1 MNRKKD
7 TQIRIR
13 AWGAVV
19 LVTVVGLT
27 AACSSSKGRGA
38 SQSVQVPRAGQG
50 IGPGALPKAPAAPP
64 KQCGK
69 EATAASWNG
78 PLPGPNDPLPAG
90 GTVDQIRN
98 HKKHLTVGIDLNTE
112 LFGYDPKHDNVPQG
126 FDVDIARAMAR
137 AIFGDADPSHIQFRV
152 VPLADPKTG
161 EYAQLNA
168 GYVDL
173 VVETTTI
180 TCGRMQGSMPMR
192 FSNPYYTAQLKLL
205 MPRGDDGKP
214 QSASLESLKGKNVK
228 VCATLNSTSAAEI
241 KQVLGEADTVSAPNA
256 LDCLA
261 YLQQGEVGAIF
272 TDDAIL
278 RGMESQDPHVA
289 MTTAAPEEEQP
300 YGIVTRYVPKS
311 PTDPTNTNDLTAFV
325 NTALANLMA
334 DPGPNGWSS
343 LFAKDLGSQ
352 PASLPAIPEK
362 YPLGG

>member
-13 AWGAVV
+13 TWGAVA
-19 LVTVVGLT
+19 LVTAVGLT
-27 AACSSSKGRGA
+27 AACSSSKGGV
-38 SQSVQVPRAGQG
+38 SQSVQVPRGGQG
-50 IGPGALPKAPAAPP
+50 IGPGAVPGAPSAPP
-64 KQCGK
+64 TPCGPS
-69 EATAASWNG
+69 ATAASWNG
-78 PLPGPNDPLPAG
+78 PLPGPHDPLPAG
-90 GTVDQIRN
+90 GTLDKIRN
-98 HKKHLTVGIDLNTE
+98 QNKHLTVGIDLNTE

-152 VPLADPKTG
+152 VTLADPKTG
-161 EYAQLNA
+161 EYAQLNV
-168 GYVDL
+168 GNVDM
-173 VVETTTI
+173 VVQTTTI
-180 TCGRMQGSMPMR
+180 TCARMQGTTPMR

-214 QSASLESLKGKNVK
+214 QSASLASLKGKDVK

-241 KQVLGEADTVSAPNA
+241 KRVLGEADTVTAPNA

-289 MTTAAPEEEQP
+289 MTTAAAEEEQP

-311 PTDPTNTNDLTAFV
+311 PKDPTNTNDLTPFV
-325 NTALANLMA
+325 NTALANLIA
-334 DPGPNGWSS
+334 DPGPNGWRS
-343 LFAKDLGSQ
+343 LFANDLGSQ